1 MCRAAYP
8 VSMHRYA
15 RAKEVSR
22 ALTHTIPFQR
32 GGHSLQRVHAK
43 IGPFQPPEGRR
54 FSSWS
59 DEVQASR
66 RLVQAV
72 QLFPGT
78 TEQAQEALTQ
88 LQGLWLCHDA
98 GSRPEAFAVSP
109 RTVHAACI
117 CIHAGLLR
125 AEAEQVLRWLAA
137 EIVSRLAAFRPGTG
151 VAGTAYVSVLQK
163 EPCAKQLMPLVEE
176 HLLQLSPRSR
186 VLTPRGIANLVSLLY
201 GNLTDRTTGPG
212 LTHLRDLAACH
223 LSSFQAAELLDLA
236 SGLAS
241 CKKLNDDFLCEIRRG
256 VDLAASAP
264 LESHQND
271 LNLTRTNSVSHL
283 PQILA
288 QFFETLLISKPAGWS
303 CATGGSAKIYGVPRL
318 SEFLEAFKQFPV
330 FQDPFADNGLAHR
343 LDVET
348 SGAMLVGTTFRSY
361 WRLRLEFAAQEVK
374 RQYLAVVHGTV
385 LPLQI
390 ERELDL
396 PLKITRVPRTR
407 SDHFSNSSYS
417 PHSPHSPHSV
427 QSKSAVCFE
436 AGRPS
441 RTYVRP
447 IAHLRSA
454 ENGDMTLLLAEPQTG
469 RTHQI
474 RSHLAHF
481 GHPIVGDSLY
491 RQDSQKL
498 RQVDRLFLHCA
509 ALSFREPFPMSPERH
524 EPPVRSTAAPMP
536 AEMSSFILHL
546 EAQDGDSERL
556 KAEVLSRSPGWTS

>member
-1 MCRAAYP
+1 MFSGWWAPANGLGFFEGFGTLDSDVPLWVTLCARHNRASPRSSDTA
-8 VSMHRYA
+8 
-15 RAKEVSR
+15 SR
-22 ALTHTIPFQR
+22 ALALPWCW
-32 GGHSLQRVHAK
+32 
-43 IGPFQPPEGRR
+43 QPPRSFCS
-54 FSSWS
+54 FSTNHTCSMS
-59 DEVQASR
+59 LEFVLDT
-66 RLVQAV
+66 LY
-72 QLFPGT
+72 FPSF
-78 TEQAQEALTQ
+78 LI
-88 LQGLWLCHDA
+88 
-98 GSRPEAFAVSP
+98 AFASHCLP
-109 RTVHAACI
+109 RKRLEQRDCFGNSLILGI

-163 EPCAKQLMPLVEE
+163 EPCATQLMPLVEE

-223 LSSFQAAELLDLA
+223 LTSFQAAELLDLA

-241 CKKLNDDFLCEIRRG
+241 CKKLNDDFLCEIRRA

-303 CATGGSAKIYGVPRL
+303 CATGGSAKVYGVPRL

-436 AGRPS
+436 AGRPGAS
-441 RTYVRP
+441 WS
-447 IAHLRSA
+447 IES
-454 ENGDMTLLLAEPQTG
+454 GKG
-469 RTHQI
+469 
-474 RSHLAHF
+474 
-481 GHPIVGDSLY
+481 
-491 RQDSQKL
+491 K
-498 RQVDRLFLHCA
+498 C
-509 ALSFREPFPMSPERH
+509 
-524 EPPVRSTAAPMP
+524 
-536 AEMSSFILHL
+536 
-546 EAQDGDSERL
+546 L
-556 KAEVLSRSPGWTS
+556 KCGAT

>member
-1 MCRAAYP
+1 MQNRY
-8 VSMHRYA
+8 VSWHKHRGSWTDSS
-15 RAKEVSR
+15 KELTWHPSPESLFLHGLLKDHPERRCFLGDERQPMVSVSLK
-22 ALTHTIPFQR
+22 AL
-32 GGHSLQRVHAK
+32 V
-43 IGPFQPPEGRR
+43 
-54 FSSWS
+54 
-59 DEVQASR
+59 
-66 RLVQAV
+66 RLLYVS
-72 QLFPGT
+72 GT

-109 RTVHAACI
+109 RTVHAACHSNLFWTLFIFLHFWLPLPRKRLEQRDCFGNSLILGI

-241 CKKLNDDFLCEIRRG
+241 CKKLNDDFLCEIRRA

-407 SDHFSNSSYS
+407 FDHFSNSSYS

-436 AGRPS
+436 AGRPGAS
-441 RTYVRP
+441 WS
-447 IAHLRSA
+447 IES
-454 ENGDMTLLLAEPQTG
+454 GKG
-469 RTHQI
+469 
-474 RSHLAHF
+474 
-481 GHPIVGDSLY
+481 
-491 RQDSQKL
+491 K
-498 RQVDRLFLHCA
+498 C
-509 ALSFREPFPMSPERH
+509 
-524 EPPVRSTAAPMP
+524 
-536 AEMSSFILHL
+536 
-546 EAQDGDSERL
+546 L
-556 KAEVLSRSPGWTS
+556 KCGAT